1 MGYIMKRNC
10 VTVAP
15 TTLTRIV
22 KVRILI
28 PLPDNMPVNAEEILV
43 FIGFLIVF

>member
-1 MGYIMKRNC
+1 M
-10 VTVAP
+10 VAP

-28 PLPDNMPVNAEEILV
+28 PLPQQKTLKPLRYNITKEKIKYVEDVKN
-43 FIGFLIVF
+43 G